1 MSKEEL
7 INWLIAS
14 DHRFKSSPDFNLWFE
29 MILKD
34 GFVGYNNMT
43 KEVLMIEMSERI
55 ASEGD
60 LDD

>member
-14 DHRFKSSPDFNLWFE
+14 DHRFKSSPDFNMWFE
-29 MILKD
+29 VILKA

-43 KEVLMIEMSERI
+43 KETLAVEKAERI
-55 ASEGD
+55 LTEGD
-60 LDD
+60 LE